1 MKLLIASPYFS
12 LLRDQCCDK
21 QLATCSQL
29 TELTMKLLLDCK
41 KEVNFTDWE
50 RETEKQKIIIRLWF
64 YQFSLVVD
72 KESVNPKQNGYWKL
86 EMNQA

>member
-41 KEVNFTDWE
+41 KEVNFTD
-50 RETEKQKIIIRLWF
+50 
-64 YQFSLVVD
+64 
-72 KESVNPKQNGYWKL
+72 
-86 EMNQA
+86 